1 MVALRIFD
9 KREQELPNVGFVK
22 MMDAEANTVK
32 WVDTSDKTVRNQFAV
47 NAKKKEQYLKDLF
60 NKSGVD
66 SANINTSESYIVPLT
81 NLFKRR

>member
-1 MVALRIFD
+1 MV
-9 KREQELPNVGFVK
+9 
-22 MMDAEANTVK
+22 DAETNALK
-32 WVDTSDKTVRNQFAV
+32 WIDTSDKAVRTQYVV